1 MLHLNLLGVDIL
13 IKKSKSSSTDSFWEN
28 YDLVIWHKN
37 NGGFSDTQG
46 MYRNNTWGIAERISV
61 NNNGIWILPKKYVK
75 YLK

>member
-46 MYRNNTWGIAERISV
+46 MYRNNAWGIAERISV